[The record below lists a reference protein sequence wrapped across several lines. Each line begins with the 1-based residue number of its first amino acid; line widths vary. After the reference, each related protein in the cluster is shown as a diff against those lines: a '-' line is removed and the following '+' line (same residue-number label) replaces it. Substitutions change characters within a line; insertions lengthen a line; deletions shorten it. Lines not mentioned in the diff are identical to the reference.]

1 VIQKILF
8 LICFLCA
15 NGVINTQHYLSRLN
29 ASSDD
34 PIFTTY
40 AASLERSSYKIDQA
54 YHLLWYDGERGIE
67 FTSKDGGNIGIAFIM
82 DSVMCYSI
90 SHYYSKPIIKKSYS
104 DIVVLSAEPFKDIK
118 VEITFAV
125 YSSGVLIQ
133 DMTIFNYNTFDSE
146 VRIISFFRPAEG
158 KISNTVINDS
168 TNLFAFELQKI
179 RDSWMNEHKIPYE
192 ENLFNIYKSFD
203 ENADLEIISNTDNS
217 FDDYLFTNFADM
229 GKSLVLNHLIRLSK
243 NESKK
248 IRIIRALQPAS
259 FNEIEL
265 FKTVDSLKFLDLSGI
280 ISSNENIY
288 SKIPEIDFDSP
299 AHKMVY
305 YSAFSLIRQCMMPP
319 EGEAGYNYYVFSR
332 EPKWGWGYGGQ
343 VFHESL
349 VMLAYAFM
357 DPIGA
362 MNSQRIYMERQWE
375 NGYINYR
382 TGPYLNESIEYNDE
396 FTSSAPWFNYQ
407 NYEIFKITG
416 DFDFL
421 KEAYQSGKKFYDY
434 YVSNRDKDK
443 DGLCEW
449 GAHAVLE
456 CVRDARVAVWDR
468 VGWPSNFE
476 AVDQNTML
484 IMEEKSLA
492 KMAEILNLT
501 DESKMWKD
509 KAEFRTKLL
518 NETFW
523 DDGSGFYYH
532 VDKETHKFTHNK
544 KGDLKIK
551 EIIGFL
557 PMWANAADSAAAAS
571 LLKHFNNPDE
581 FYRKFGVPTLSADDP
596 YYNPIGYWN
605 GPIWIQWQYLIF
617 RGLIDYGYY
626 DEAID
631 LFRRVTN
638 NITNQLK
645 VDHNFWEFYSAD
657 DYQAGWNKTYI
668 WTGII
673 ARMMI
678 DVSKLETDWK

>member
-1 VIQKILF
+1 MRIILIF
-8 LICFLCA
+8 IAFHSIYIA
-15 NGVINTQHYLSRLN
+15 VFSQHYLSNLN

-40 AASLERSSYKIDQA
+40 AASLERSNYKIDQA
-54 YHLLWYDGERGIE
+54 YHLLWYDDERGVE
-67 FTSKDGGNIGIAFIM
+67 FTSKDGGDIGITFVM

-90 SHYYSKPIIKKSYS
+90 SQFYSKPIIKTSYS
-104 DIVVLSAEPFKDIK
+104 DIVVLTAEPFKDIK
-118 VEITFAV
+118 VELTFNV
-125 YSSGVLIQ
+125 YSSGIIIQ
-133 DMTIFNYNTFDSE
+133 DITVFNNGTFDSE
-146 VRIISFFRPAEG
+146 IIGIISFFRPTEG
-158 KISNTVINDS
+158 KISNVVINKS
-168 TNLFAFELQKI
+168 TNSFTFDLRKS
-179 RDSWMNEHKIPYE
+179 RDSWMNEHNIPYE
-192 ENLFNIYKSFD
+192 ENLFNIYKSFNK
-203 ENADLEIISNTDNS
+203 NAGLEIISNTANS
-217 FDDYLFTNFADM
+217 FYDDLFANSADLE
-229 GKSLVLNHLIRLSK
+229 KILVLNHEVELSG

-248 IRIIRALQPAS
+248 IRITRSLQS
-259 FNEIEL
+259 SSNDQNEL
-265 FKTVDSLKFLDLSGI
+265 VNKVDSLRFFELSEI
-280 ISSNENIY
+280 ISSNEYIY
-288 SKIPEIDFDSP
+288 SQIPVIDFELP
-299 AHKMVY
+299 ENQMVY
-305 YSAFSLIRQCMMPP
+305 YSAFSLIRQCMMPS
-319 EGEAGYNYYVFSR
+319 EGEAGFNYYVFSR

-362 MNSQRIYMERQWE
+362 MNSQRIFMERQWE

-382 TGPYLNESIEYNDE
+382 TGPYLNESIEYKGE

-416 DFDFL
+416 DINFL
-421 KEAYQSGKKFYDY
+421 REAYQSGKKFYKY
-434 YVSNRDKDK
+434 YVSNRDKDN

-468 VGWPSNFE
+468 VDWPSNFE
-476 AVDQNTML
+476 AMDQNTML

-501 DESKMWKD
+501 DESKMWKA
-509 KAEFRTKLL
+509 KAEFRTNLL
-518 NETFW
+518 NDTFW
-523 DDGSGFYYH
+523 DDESGFYYH
-532 VDKETHKFTHNK
+532 VDKETHKFTYNEK
-544 KGDLKIK
+544 DDLKIK

-557 PMWANAADSAAAAS
+557 PMWANAVDSATASS
-571 LLKHFNNPDE
+571 LLKHFKNPDE
-581 FYRKFGVPTLSADDP
+581 FYRKFGIPTLSADDP

-626 DEAID
+626 DEALD
-631 LFRRVTN
+631 LFGRVID
-638 NITNQLK
+638 NIINQLK
-645 VDHNFWEFYSAD
+645 IDHNFWEFYSAD

-678 DVSKLETDWK
+678 DVSELGTKRK